1 MISHVAA
8 TMRTTEWTIVIT
20 VDKSSRWNF
29 ILRHCPSIFLRVSAR
44 ILCRRVMCI
53 FFRGGLNLNQEL
65 KRTIIADSFLEFE
78 VLIEDRGEPRSIFVV
93 TL

>member
-1 MISHVAA
+1 MDHCDNRGQIFKVELYFASLSFHISSGFSQDFVQTCHVY
-8 TMRTTEWTIVIT
+8 
-20 VDKSSRWNF
+20 F
-29 ILRHCPSIFLRVSAR
+29 
-44 ILCRRVMCI
+44 

-78 VLIEDRGEPRSIFVV
+78 VLIEDRSEPRSIFVV